1 MSRLHELR
9 RILLEDE
16 QRSLDELRSRV
27 ADAEAR
33 AADVAEVLPAAVRA
47 SNTGDELIESLR
59 EPVGRVIH
67 DSVRNDPDSFADALF
82 PVIGP
87 AIRKAVAESIRALAD
102 RINKAVEQSIS
113 WNGLKWRLEAARTG
127 VPLADIIVRETLLF
141 DTEELFVIER
151 ESGLLIA
158 HLDKEGSTSAN
169 DSDAV
174 SAMLTAIRD
183 FVRDSFGGDDGND
196 LDSVAIGGRTVWI
209 SYGPNAMLAAV
220 FTGNPPASLRADFYA
235 VNESVHRRY
244 ARAIERFNGDRT
256 AFDGIDAL
264 LRPLLQS
271 ALVDAE
277 RPKQTSYKPL
287 VIVAVLVAL
296 LFAVWFGFATR
307 ERARIEHYVAALDAV
322 PGLIVLDY
330 AKAGGATRVRVL
342 RDPLSTVPADLP
354 ANYRLDDSTVVLD
367 ALPFMS
373 GHPDIVLERIR
384 RTLEAPSTVAFAWR
398 DNIVVASGTATN
410 SWLTRAQALPVGWA
424 GIADLDL
431 TGVQTAEA
439 RLIAELRTRFDV
451 PESVQLA
458 LSADVVRASGVAPID
473 WLLSLDDARED
484 AAPGISLDTSAVRVD
499 LASLAAHLRERAG
512 DDDAFAYDLGEQTLG
527 IYGTAT
533 VATRD
538 YLRTLIDRFRLEQHV
553 DMSRLKVID
562 VQGLRELLERYR
574 DFKLTFTSGTTLTA
588 ESAAALSDALPDL
601 VRIVTLGSALPE
613 PFVVRVTGFTDGRGR
628 PALNE
633 QLRARRAQYVAKRL
647 IGAGADA
654 ESIAVSAGP
663 TPPEAV
669 EDRTWRRVTITF
681 E

>member
-1 MSRLHELR
+1 VSRLHELR
-9 RILLEDE
+9 RILLEEE

-47 SNTGDELIESLR
+47 SNTGDDLIESLR

-67 DSVRNDPDSFADALF
+67 DSVRNDPDRFADALF

-102 RINKAVEQSIS
+102 RINKTVEQSIS

-158 HLDKEGSTSAN
+158 HLDKEGSTSEN

-209 SYGPNAMLAAV
+209 SYGPSAMLAAV
-220 FTGNPPASLRADFYA
+220 FTGNPPAALRAEFHA
-235 VNESVHRRY
+235 ANESVHRRY
-244 ARAIERFNGDRT
+244 AAAIEQFNGDRS
-256 AFDGIDAL
+256 AFDGIDGL

-271 ALVDAE
+271 AVIDSE
-277 RPKQTSYKPL
+277 RPRRTSYKPL
-287 VIVAVLVAL
+287 VIIAVLVAL
-296 LFAVWFGFATR
+296 VFVVWFGFAAR
-307 ERARIEHYVAALDAV
+307 ERARIGHYVAALDAV
-322 PGLIVLDY
+322 PGLIVIDY
-330 AKAGGATRVRVL
+330 GKAGGATRVRLL
-342 RDPLSTVPADLP
+342 RDPLSAVPANLR
-354 ANYRLDDSTVVLD
+354 ANYGLDDTTVVLD

-384 RTLEAPSTVAFAWR
+384 RALEAPATVMLALR
-398 DNIVVASGTATN
+398 DNIVVASGTATT
-410 SWLTRAQALPVGWA
+410 SWLMRAQALPVGWA
-424 GIADLDL
+424 GVAGLDL
-431 TGVQTAEA
+431 SAVQTAEA
-439 RLIAELRTRFDV
+439 RLIADLRARFDV
-451 PESVQLA
+451 PDSVQLA
-458 LSADVVRASGVAPID
+458 VSADIVRASGIAPID
-473 WLLSLDDARED
+473 WLLSLEGTRED
-484 AAPGISLDTSAVRVD
+484 AAPGVALDTSAVRVD

-512 DDDAFAYDLGEQTLG
+512 DDDAFAYDLDEQTLG

-538 YLRTLIDRFRLEQHV
+538 YLLTLIDRFRLGQHV
-553 DMSRLKVID
+553 DTSRLNVID
-562 VQGLRELLERYR
+562 VQRLHELLDRYR
-574 DFKLTFTSGTTLTA
+574 DFTLTFTSGTTLTA
-588 ESAAALSDALPDL
+588 ESAAALSEALPDL
-601 VRIVTLGSALPE
+601 VRLVALGTALPD
-613 PFVVRVTGFTDGRGR
+613 PFVVRVTGFTDGSGR
-628 PALNE
+628 PGLNE
-633 QLRARRAQYVAKRL
+633 QLRARRAQYVAQRL
-647 IGAGADA
+647 VDAGADA
-654 ESIAVSAGP
+654 ESIAVSAGA